1 MNPFRFAIGA
11 ICALALALA
20 WIGPSRE
27 ETPSA
32 APTAIQTPTVAI
44 QPVPPT
50 VTTTS
55 TSTTTSTTT
64 TVPATTTTAY
74 VPALVGPD
82 TVCSEWAPMMLEEG
96 WPADREILE
105 TALGIMY
112 RESRCQPDADSGPD
126 HGLFQINRFWSSDR
140 SNPPNWLAAQGIAQ
154 THDELFDPR
163 TNIRAA
169 LAIYNYS
176 CNRNGA
182 DRCFAPWTT
191 WSGN

>member
-20 WIGPSRE
+20 WIGPSQE

-55 TSTTTSTTT
+55 TSSTTSTTT
-64 TVPATTTTAY
+64 TVPASTTTAY
-74 VPALVGPD
+74 VPALVAPEH
-82 TVCSEWAPMMLEEG
+82 VCEEWAPMMLEEG

-105 TALGIMY
+105 TALTIMW

-126 HGLFQINRFWSSDR
+126 HGLFQINRFWSSDK

-154 THDELFDPR
+154 NHDELFDPR
-163 TNIRAA
+163 INIRAA

>member
-1 MNPFRFAIGA
+1 MNPFRLAIGA
-11 ICALALALA
+11 ICALAVAIA
-20 WIGPSRE
+20 WMGPDSE
-27 ETPSA
+27 PTVSV
-32 APTAIQTPTVAI
+32 APTAIQTSIVALKPT
-44 QPVPPT
+44 PPT

-55 TSTTTSTTT
+55 IVTTST
-64 TVPATTTTAY
+64 VPAPTTTAY

-82 TVCSEWAPMMLEEG
+82 TVCAEWAPMMLEEG

-105 TALGIMY
+105 TALGIMW

-140 SNPPNWLAAQGIAQ
+140 SNPPNWLAAQGIANS
-154 THDELFDPR
+154 HDELFNPR

-176 CNRNGA
+176 CERNGP

>member
-27 ETPSA
+27 ETPSV

-44 QPVPPT
+44 QPTPPT
-50 VTTTS
+50 VTTTTEATTTTSS
-55 TSTTTSTTT
+55 TSTTQ
-64 TVPATTTTAY
+64 PMIG
-74 VPALVGPD
+74 LVGPD
-82 TVCSEWAPMMLEEG
+82 TPCDQWLPMMLEEG
-96 WPADREILE
+96 WPADKEVLE
-105 TALGIMY
+105 TALWIMY

-140 SNPPNWLAAQGIAQ
+140 SNPPNWLASKGIAQ

-169 LAIYNYS
+169 LAIYWYS
-176 CNRNGA
+176 CDRNGV

>member
-1 MNPFRFAIGA
+1 
-11 ICALALALA
+11 
-20 WIGPSRE
+20 
-27 ETPSA
+27 
-32 APTAIQTPTVAI
+32 
-44 QPVPPT
+44 
-50 VTTTS
+50 
-55 TSTTTSTTT
+55 
-64 TVPATTTTAY
+64 
-74 VPALVGPD
+74 
-82 TVCSEWAPMMLEEG
+82 MMLEEG

-105 TALGIMY
+105 TALTIMW

-126 HGLFQINRFWSSDR
+126 HGLFQINRFWSSDK

-154 THDELFDPR
+154 SHDELFDPR

>member
-1 MNPFRFAIGA
+1 
-11 ICALALALA
+11 
-20 WIGPSRE
+20 
-27 ETPSA
+27 
-32 APTAIQTPTVAI
+32 
-44 QPVPPT
+44 
-50 VTTTS
+50 
-55 TSTTTSTTT
+55 
-64 TVPATTTTAY
+64 
-74 VPALVGPD
+74 
-82 TVCSEWAPMMLEEG
+82 MLEEG

-169 LAIYNYS
+169 LAIYKYS
-176 CNRNGA
+176 CERNGV